1 MSSIEVSYVWSVS
14 ILHRSVTD
22 LLLSAEEYPLLHP
35 LDGYQSGNITPP
47 LMNTCH
53 GFFYRECH
61 NLTKQYNMSEIFCL
75 LNCLQLDS
83 VVWRL
88 TLMINFQLTILCKGR
103 LQNPAC
109 NVSATDR
116 MNNMHSNLSM
126 GHFRGFPALAQ
137 LFYQAWYGF
146 FEIASKFV

>member
-1 MSSIEVSYVWSVS
+1 
-14 ILHRSVTD
+14 
-22 LLLSAEEYPLLHP
+22 
-35 LDGYQSGNITPP
+35 
-47 LMNTCH
+47 MNTCH

-146 FEIASKFV
+146 FEIASKFVLKIRNKLFGNYFYPLNYIMLIIISHIFKINIPIT